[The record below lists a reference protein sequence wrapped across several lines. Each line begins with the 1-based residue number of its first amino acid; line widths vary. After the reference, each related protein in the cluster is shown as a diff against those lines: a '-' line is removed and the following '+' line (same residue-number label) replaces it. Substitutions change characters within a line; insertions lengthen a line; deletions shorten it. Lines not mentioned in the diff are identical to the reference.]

1 MRRVRILASLA
12 LFASTA
18 LAAPF
23 AVQVGDARL
32 ALDAPPGFADVQ
44 ATGSPRLLELAES
57 LTSASNRIL
66 LFALEDADVR
76 RFSLG
81 DSPELRRYV
90 IVVTPKSLE
99 SARVQLSAFQ
109 GLVAD
114 ALREVGPPVPASTDV
129 RRYLDGQPRGQPAL
143 LAELRKDQDVVAVL
157 QSARLPDAPR
167 SRDAPRY
174 LLSTMTMMLVRGKAL
189 NLAIYT
195 SYAADADLEWI
206 RGTTLRWIEELQR
219 LNLR

>member
-1 MRRVRILASLA
+1 MRILASLV

-90 IVVTPKSLE
+90 IVVTPRSLE

-114 ALREVGPPVPASTDV
+114 ALREVGPPVPASTEV

-174 LLSTMTMMLVRGKAL
+174 LLSTMSMMLVRGKAL

-195 SYAADADLEWI
+195 SYASDADLEWI

>member
-1 MRRVRILASLA
+1 VRLLACLLLS
-12 LFASTA
+12 ASSA

-76 RFSLG
+76 RFSQG

-90 IVVTPKSLE
+90 IAVTPKSLE

-114 ALREVGPPVPASTDV
+114 ALREVGPPVPASTDL
-129 RRYLDGQPRGQPAL
+129 RRYLDAQPRGQPAL
-143 LAELRKDQDVVAVL
+143 VAELRKDQDVVAVL
-157 QSARLPDAPR
+157 QGARLPDAPR
-167 SRDAPRY
+167 SRDPRY
-174 LLSTMTMMLVRGKAL
+174 LLSTMTLMLVRGKAL
-189 NLAIYT
+189 SLAIYS
-195 SYAADADLEWI
+195 SYTADADLEWI

>member
-1 MRRVRILASLA
+1 MRRVRILGSLA

-114 ALREVGPPVPASTDV
+114 ALREVGPPVPASSDV